1 MQRRQFLKLGSGA
14 TVGLGL
20 TTNGIASEFLDW
32 LRPSTNCIEVSDRV
46 LVVVRL
52 AGANDGLNMVVP
64 LSQYGQY
71 ETLRPTIKLNQTG
84 TGALINLD
92 TTQSTNNLVG
102 LHPSMT
108 GFKSLY
114 DSGKLSLIH
123 NVGYPSPNY
132 SHFIG
137 ENIMFAGKDGTTD
150 DQVQNGFIG
159 RYLESIF
166 PNLSGN
172 PQPFMQDPLALHFG
186 SSNASLG
193 FTHDH
198 GTAEYNITSLQ
209 GTLFGQLA
217 PSALPTASEYN
228 DTLNYIKFVES
239 GMDGYF
245 ARVNSVFNAGFNSP
259 ATYPNTDLAKQL
271 RTIARMLKGGS
282 KTKIFQVTLFGFDTH
297 ASQVVSGANHTGTHA
312 TLLSNVSSS
321 ISSFMSDLNALGLED
336 RVMVVS
342 FSEFGRKAKEN
353 ASFGTDHGDIAP
365 MFVVGKHVTP
375 GIIGTPPNLSNVYG
389 GTDGRFFPTERQHDY
404 RQVYT
409 TLLQDWLGATNAA
422 LTSAELSAFQTQK
435 LNLVTTAQNA
445 YPTCQVASGINC
457 DSNPMTITRANLVHE
472 NGGWS
477 YYASPS
483 NNSNYLF
490 AIEKFPSGVGANT
503 NAFDVT
509 VDITEMLCS
518 SNTNRHYIKSQ
529 STEATLAAAT
539 YFNLKVNSILKPNGF
554 VNIRWFINGQ
564 YITELNAAGTAFQT
578 SNGSTQLSPLMYLKK
593 VNSKLTLPDNLRT
606 DGLGI
611 HYAATPMI
619 LANTGQYNNQEYSQ
633 FNSIV
638 DIDGVGGGAFIRASS
653 LPTNDAV
660 YNVPVNVPTQ
670 RGSIRFNSLTK
681 TFEGHNGSDWLPM
694 H

>member
-46 LVVVRL
+46 LVVVRM

-92 TTQSTNNLVG
+92 TTQSSNNLVG

-108 GFKSLY
+108 GFKNLY

-123 NVGYPSPNY
+123 NVGYPSHNY
-132 SHFIG
+132 SHFLS

-150 DQVQNGFIG
+150 DQVQTGFIG

-186 SSNASLG
+186 TSNASLG

-198 GTAEYNITSLQ
+198 GTAEYNMSSLQ
-209 GTLFGQLA
+209 TALFGQLA

-282 KTKIFQVTLFGFDTH
+282 KTKIFQVTLYGFDTH
-297 ASQVVSGANHTGTHA
+297 VSQVVSGANHTGSHA

-321 ISSFMSDLNALGLED
+321 ISSFMADLNALGLED

-457 DSNPMTITRANLVHE
+457 ASNPMTITRANLVHE
-472 NGGWS
+472 DLGWS
-477 YYASPS
+477 YYASP
-483 NNSNYLF
+483 NNSSNYLF
-490 AIEKFPSGVGANT
+490 AIEKQPTGTGANT
-503 NAFDVT
+503 NPID
-509 VDITEMLCS
+509 VDIDIAEMICS
-518 SNTNRHYIKSQ
+518 TNSNRHFKKSAA
-529 STEATLAAAT
+529 TEATFASAC
-539 YFNLKVNSILKPNGF
+539 YFNLKVSSVVKPNGF
-554 VNIRWFINGQ
+554 VNIRWFLNEQ
-564 YITELNAAGTAFQT
+564 FITELNSAALEFQT
-578 SNGSTQLSPLMYLKK
+578 TNSSTHLSPLMYLKK

-611 HYAATPMI
+611 HYACEPMN
-619 LANTGQYNNQEYSQ
+619 LVGTGQINSQTYKQ
-633 FNSIV
+633 FNNILN
-638 DIDGVGGGAFIRASS
+638 IEGAGGGVFQRVSS
-653 LPTNDAV
+653 LPTNDAA
-660 YNVPVNVPTQ
+660 YNIPASVPTQ
-670 RGSIRFNSLTK
+670 RGSIRFNNTTK
-681 TFEGHNGSDWLPM
+681 TFEGHDGSDWKPM

>member
-1 MQRRQFLKLGSGA
+1 MERRKFLKLSSGA

-46 LVVVRL
+46 LVVVRMG
-52 AGANDGLNMVVP
+52 GANDGLNMVVP

-92 TTQSTNNLVG
+92 TTQSSNNLVG

-123 NVGYPSPNY
+123 NVGYPSHNY
-132 SHFIG
+132 SHFLS

-150 DQVQNGFIG
+150 DQVQTGFIG

-186 SSNASLG
+186 TSNASLG

-198 GTAEYNITSLQ
+198 GTAEYNMTSLQ

-282 KTKIFQVTLFGFDTH
+282 KTKIFQVTLYGFDTH
-297 ASQVVSGANHTGTHA
+297 VSQVVSGANHTGTHA

-321 ISSFMSDLNALGLED
+321 ISSFMADLNALGLED

-342 FSEFGRKAKEN
+342 FSEFGRKARQN
-353 ASFGTDHGDIAP
+353 GSLGTDHGDIAP

-409 TLLQDWLGATNAA
+409 TLLQDWLGATNASLA
-422 LTSAELSAFQTQK
+422 AAELDAFQTQK
-435 LNLVTTAQNA
+435 LNLVSTAQNA

-457 DSNPMTITRANLVHE
+457 DSNPMTITRANLVYE
-472 NGGWS
+472 DLGWS
-477 YYASPS
+477 YYASP
-483 NNSNYLF
+483 NNSSNYLF
-490 AIEKFPSGVGANT
+490 AIEKQPTGTGANT
-503 NAFDVT
+503 NPINI
-509 VDITEMLCS
+509 DIDIAEMICS
-518 SNTNRHYIKSQ
+518 TNSNRYFKKSAT
-529 STEATLAAAT
+529 TEATFAAAC
-539 YFNLKVNSILKPNGF
+539 YFNTKVTSAVKPNGY
-554 VNIRWFINGQ
+554 VNIRWFLNEQ
-564 YITELNAAGTAFQT
+564 FITELNNEASAFQT
-578 SNGSTQLSPLMYLKK
+578 ANGSTQLSPIMYLKK
-593 VNSKLTLPDNLRT
+593 VNSKLTLPDNLRA

-611 HYAATPMI
+611 HYACEPMN
-619 LANTGQYNNQEYSQ
+619 LVGTGQINSQTYKQ
-633 FNSIV
+633 FNNILN
-638 DIDGVGGGAFIRASS
+638 IDGSGGGIFRRVSS
-653 LPTNDAV
+653 LPTNDAA
-660 YNVPVNVPTQ
+660 YNIPATVPSQ
-670 RGSIRFNSLTK
+670 KGSIRFNNTTK
-681 TFEGHNGSDWLPM
+681 TFEGHDGSDWKPM